1 MSAAA
6 ALEPDGE
13 RDYAAEMLAAI
24 DEAIP
29 DGDFVAPVLAGKLA
43 AKLAEVDPD
52 LLDGWLHHNA
62 VHFLTTTIAGRTRSV
77 RATARR
83 AAGHRAFAEAVEG
96 GEPLG
101 HFAVHYKID
110 DGNTRRRFAD
120 LTRADLLYVADDYTA
135 SGKADLMLAAYYKAV
150 AKRLRGPQ
158 RVAEVLTEAE
168 VGEMY
173 RSIVRPT

>member
-1 MSAAA
+1 VIGAS
-6 ALEPDGE
+6 ALEPAEE

-43 AKLAEVDPD
+43 AKLAEVDAD

-62 VHFLTTTIAGRTRSV
+62 VHFLTMAIAGRTRSV
-77 RATARR
+77 RAVARR
-83 AAGHRAFAEAVEG
+83 AAGAHAFAEAAESG
-96 GEPLG
+96 G
-101 HFAVHYKID
+101 HFATYYRVD
-110 DGNTRRRFAD
+110 DANTRRRFAD
-120 LTRADLLYVADDYTA
+120 LTRSDLLYVAGDYTA
-135 SGKADLMLAAYYKAV
+135 SAKADLMLAAYYKAV

-168 VGEMY
+168 VDEMY
-173 RSIVRPT
+173 RSIARPE